1 VSARGQLKAAIE
13 RGFVQSGIATFA
25 RRRRQHDT
33 LVLAYHNVSPDSA
46 SLEGDRELHV
56 TRSAF
61 AAQLDALAATHEVVP
76 LERVVDELV
85 RRGTRANGAKRS
97 RPLAAITFDDAY
109 HGAVTLGVAE
119 LAKRGMPATIFV
131 APSFVGGRAFWWDEL
146 ADPQSGLPDRVRE
159 RALEELEGRDAEIRA
174 WARSAGIPERSAE
187 THMCCAT
194 EEELDAAVHS
204 GISLAPHTM
213 SHPNLTRLHR
223 QGVFDELTQSLDW
236 LRARFARVTPF
247 IAYPYG
253 LSSPTVARA
262 AADLGY
268 RAGFLVRGG
277 WIQRARHD
285 DPYAMPRVNVP
296 AGLSLEGFALRAA
309 GMFCD

>member
-1 VSARGQLKAAIE
+1 VSARGQIKAAIE

-25 RRRRQHDT
+25 RRRRQDDT
-33 LVLAYHNVSPDSA
+33 LVLAYHNVSPDDA
-46 SLEGDRELHV
+46 ALAGDRALHI

-61 AAQLDALAATHEVVP
+61 AAQLDALATTHEIVP
-76 LERVVDELV
+76 LERVVNELV
-85 RRGTRANGAKRS
+85 QRGPRPNGSKRS
-97 RPLAAITFDDAY
+97 RPLAAVTFDDAY

-119 LAKRGMPATIFV
+119 LVKRGMPATMFV

-146 ADPQSGLPDRVRE
+146 ADPHSGLPESVRE
-159 RALEELEGRDAEIRA
+159 RALDALEGRDIEIRA
-174 WARSAGIPERSAE
+174 WARTAGIAEQSAAA
-187 THMCCAT
+187 HMCCAT
-194 EEELDAAVHS
+194 EEELDAAAQS

-236 LRARFARVTPF
+236 LRARFPRVTPF

-253 LSSPTVARA
+253 LSSPTVGQA

-268 RAGFLVRGG
+268 RAGFLVSGG
-277 WIQRARHD
+277 WIQRARHA
-285 DPYAMPRVNVP
+285 DPYAIPRVNVP

-309 GMFCD
+309 GMFCE